1 MSLLIL
7 KDREGIDLY
16 NDVLQD
22 TIKDRL
28 KRLARKKIKFL
39 NGCEKCLVCG
49 NDQTVNDETQIIEP
63 LIRHHVS
70 YFPQVVTYVHYEC
83 HKKIHDPTNPITNL
97 IQYDEGDSEKFY
109 HLQKQLQMMRMVA
122 ITNC

>member
-7 KDREGIDLY
+7 KDKQGIDLY

-22 TIKDRL
+22 TVKDRHQS
-28 KRLARKKIKFL
+28 LARKKIKFL

-49 NDQTVNDETQIIEP
+49 GDQTVNDETQIIEP

-70 YFPQVVTYVHYEC
+70 YFPELIVYVHYHC
-83 HKKIHDPTNPITNL
+83 HEKIHNTPLTTF
-97 IQYDEGDSEKFY
+97 IQYSPGDSEKFY
-109 HLQKQLQMMRMVA
+109 RKSEVY
-122 ITNC
+122 N